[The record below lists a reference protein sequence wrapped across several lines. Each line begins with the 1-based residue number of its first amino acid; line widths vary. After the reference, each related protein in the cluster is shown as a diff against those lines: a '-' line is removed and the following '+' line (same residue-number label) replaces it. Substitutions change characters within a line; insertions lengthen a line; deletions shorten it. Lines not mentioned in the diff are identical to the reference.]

1 MAYLEEARRP
11 NAAEPVSL
19 TEDQKAKRC
28 FVPEQWLALLL
39 LLGIA
44 VGWEIGV
51 ALRWVDALFF
61 PAPSTIMGALV
72 ETLRDG
78 SLWINLIATLVRL
91 GAGVLLG
98 GSAGLGVG
106 LLMGWSRRLGAVL
119 DPFVAAL
126 YPLPKIALLP
136 LAMILFGIGESSKIA
151 LIAVSA
157 FFPMLLNTLAGIQQ
171 IPPIYW
177 EVAENYGARHW
188 QFLTRILF
196 PGSFLQILTGLRI
209 ALNTALIITLS
220 VELLTTQIG
229 LGSMIW
235 LAWQTMRLQQLYA
248 TLVVI
253 ALLGYGFNL
262 LLTYLATYLAPW
274 QHQQAR

>member
-1 MAYLEEARRP
+1 
-11 NAAEPVSL
+11 
-19 TEDQKAKRC
+19 
-28 FVPEQWLALLL
+28 
-39 LLGIA
+39 
-44 VGWEIGV
+44 
-51 ALRWVDALFF
+51 
-61 PAPSTIMGALV
+61 
-72 ETLRDG
+72 
-78 SLWINLIATLVRL
+78 
-91 GAGVLLG
+91 
-98 GSAGLGVG
+98 
-106 LLMGWSRRLGAVL
+106 
-119 DPFVAAL
+119 
-126 YPLPKIALLP
+126 
-136 LAMILFGIGESSKIA
+136 
-151 LIAVSA
+151 
-157 FFPMLLNTLAGIQQ
+157 MLLNTLAGIQQ